1 MDENALNSL
10 KNRIIENPA
19 GYYTKLPVV
28 PREFVDKESFCEDLL
43 PSLILETLGGNHLRR
58 ASRALAEDPR
68 FAECDLIKKRDI
80 VLYIGLTDDEAEA
93 LAIQHHSDQ
102 SGAHPLTLMEK
113 VAIVRRNWAIERGI
127 TEDDFLEDEVMP
139 NAKMCDLLGEHY
151 DKNNLRVTIR
161 INC

>member
-1 MDENALNSL
+1 M
-10 KNRIIENPA
+10 
-19 GYYTKLPVV
+19 
-28 PREFVDKESFCEDLL
+28 
-43 PSLILETLGGNHLRR
+43 ILETLGGNYLRR

-93 LAIQHHSDQ
+93 LAIQHQADQ

-127 TEDDFLEDEVMP
+127 TEDDFLVDEVMP
-139 NAKMCDLLGEHY
+139 NDFKSKMCDLLGEHY
-151 DKNNLRVTIR
+151 DKNNSRVTIR